1 MVEREEFLMNPYGLL
16 YSEVTASSLVRVNN
30 EGDIL
35 DPGST
40 QLGVNRAGLELH
52 SAIYE
57 ARRDVKCIMHLH
69 TVAGAAVRTA
79 ECKLCH
85 FITFNIVHYNCRSLP

>member
-1 MVEREEFLMNPYGLL
+1 MNPFGLL

-40 QLGVNRAGLELH
+40 QLGINRKGFDLH
-52 SAIYE
+52 STIYG
-57 ARRDVKCIMHLH
+57 ARRDVKCVVHLH
-69 TVAGAAVRTA
+69 TVAGAAVSVPHTCAHAHSVCDATVSWLSMYR
-79 ECKLCH
+79 CQ
-85 FITFNIVHYNCRSLP
+85 

>member
-1 MVEREEFLMNPYGLL
+1 MGERDQFLMNPFGLL

-40 QLGVNRAGLELH
+40 QLGINRRGFDLH
-52 SAIYE
+52 STIYG
-57 ARRDVKCIMHLH
+57 ARRDVKCVMHLH
-69 TVAGAAVRTA
+69 TVAGVAVSASHTRTQT
-79 ECKLCH
+79 ECVISTLGC
-85 FITFNIVHYNCRSLP
+85 TYRYP

>member
-1 MVEREEFLMNPYGLL
+1 MNPFGLL

-40 QLGVNRAGLELH
+40 QLGINRKGFDLH
-52 SAIYE
+52 STIYG
-57 ARRDVKCIMHLH
+57 ARRDVKCVVHLH
-69 TVAGAAVRTA
+69 TVAGAAVSVPHTRAHADSVCDATVSWLSMYR
-79 ECKLCH
+79 CQ
-85 FITFNIVHYNCRSLP
+85 